1 MNISEFAI
9 RDRHCYMDNAA
20 TTVMDQAVVE
30 AMIPYLEERYG
41 NPETAYALGSESLAA
56 VEIARAQVAVVLG
69 CKPERVFFTSGGT
82 ESNNWAIK
90 GAARSGCIV
99 TSQVEH
105 ASILEPVGWL
115 TRCFPAAYTTAFV
128 GVDSM
133 GRVDMDNLKQEME
146 NGDVKLVSVQF
157 GNNEVG
163 TLQPVKE
170 IAGLCHQRGVIFHC
184 DACQAFG
191 KMEFDVD
198 DYGFDL
204 LSISAHKIHGPMGM
218 GALYIKKGVDI
229 EPLLHG
235 GGHESGMRSGTVAV
249 PSIVGFGKAAEIAR
263 NNMGDMKRVSRMVEM
278 IAGSLVGG
286 CGAVRNGDPVNRLP
300 HILSLTLPRLPGAA
314 LVGDLSQKGVCVS
327 MGSACRTRRR
337 KSHVLEA
344 MGLDHEKNNHTIRI
358 SPSRYTEDM
367 DAFLLIQAIQQ
378 ADKNPRKLEYL

>member
-1 MNISEFAI
+1 
-9 RDRHCYMDNAA
+9 
-20 TTVMDQAVVE
+20 
-30 AMIPYLEERYG
+30 
-41 NPETAYALGSESLAA
+41 
-56 VEIARAQVAVVLG
+56 
-69 CKPERVFFTSGGT
+69 
-82 ESNNWAIK
+82 
-90 GAARSGCIV
+90 
-99 TSQVEH
+99 
-105 ASILEPVGWL
+105 
-115 TRCFPAAYTTAFV
+115 
-128 GVDSM
+128 
-133 GRVDMDNLKQEME
+133 
-146 NGDVKLVSVQF
+146 
-157 GNNEVG
+157 
-163 TLQPVKE
+163 
-170 IAGLCHQRGVIFHC
+170 
-184 DACQAFG
+184 
-191 KMEFDVD
+191 
-198 DYGFDL
+198 
-204 LSISAHKIHGPMGM
+204 
-218 GALYIKKGVDI
+218 LYIKKGVDI